1 MKPFTSKHSIAAGS
15 PLHVGGSGKSP
26 LYQNQG
32 SSAQPNRGEVDKNPT
47 SRLVRDGSVIR
58 ERATNKIVIGGGE
71 DASGKF
77 HPRTA
82 QQKNKAKK

>member
-1 MKPFTSKHSIAAGS
+1 MKPFTSKYSIAAGS
-15 PLHVGGSGKSP
+15 PLHAGGSKKDKKKDV
-26 LYQNQG
+26 
-32 SSAQPNRGEVDKNPT
+32 QPNRGRIDENPT
-47 SRLVRDGSVIR
+47 SRLVRDGSVVR

-82 QQKNKAKK
+82 EQKSKDRR

>member
-15 PLHVGGSGKSP
+15 PLHVGDKKKSV
-26 LYQNQG
+26 
-32 SSAQPNRGEVDKNPT
+32 QPNRGEVDENPNT
-47 SRLVRDGSVIR
+47 RLVRDGSIIR

-77 HPRTA
+77 HPRTDA
-82 QQKNKAKK
+82 QKKSNKR